1 LEQGRGPKK
10 IREEV
15 LTCPACGKPTLRVE
29 EYLYEVP
36 HIGKVILTAGKCS
49 SCGYKFSDVRLF
61 EAKKPGK
68 IVYKVEGPEDLN
80 ALVVRSASASVL
92 IPELGLKM
100 VPGPASEGFITTV
113 EGVLERFLEAL
124 HAACA
129 DPSAD
134 KKACTE
140 MEEKI
145 RAAKEGRMRFTLVI
159 VDPEG
164 VSEIASPKAQ
174 RLPVTRE
181 ELEEL
186 GYMVAPGAEEGGT
199 GQKS

>member
-1 LEQGRGPKK
+1 MEQERGPKK

-15 LTCPACGKPTLRVE
+15 LTCPVCGKPTLKIE

-36 HIGKVILTAGKCS
+36 HVGKVILASGKCS

-68 IVYKVEGPEDLN
+68 IIYRVESPEDLN
-80 ALVVRSASASVL
+80 ALVVRSASASIL
-92 IPELGLKM
+92 IPELGLRM

-113 EGVLERFLEAL
+113 EGVLDRFLEAL

-134 KKACTE
+134 KKACKE

-145 RAAKEGRMRFTLVI
+145 NAAKEGRIKFTLVI

-164 VSEIASPKAQ
+164 VSEVASPKAQ
-174 RLPVTRE
+174 RAPVTRK

-186 GYMVAPGAEEGGT
+186 GYVVAPGFAEEE
-199 GQKS
+199 QKSE